1 MASENDQM
9 GLSVLKANADIALI
23 FVCWLIST
31 FQGSIE
37 YALATKAYFL
47 LLSIS
52 FVLMSYK
59 RRHLHWLIYAFWEL
73 SIYNVFD
80 ELIGSA
86 DNFTWYEIPVIIFV
100 LIHSYFKFRKRDGI

>member
-1 MASENDQM
+1 MTSANDQR
-9 GLSVLKANADIALI
+9 GLNVLKGNSDIVLI
-23 FVCWLIST
+23 FICWLIST

-37 YALATKAYFL
+37 YALAAKAYFL

-80 ELIGSA
+80 ELIGTA
-86 DNFTWYEIPVIIFV
+86 DKFTWYEIPVIIFV
-100 LIHSYFKFRKRDGI
+100 LIHSLFKFKKRVI